1 MSIRLLCLV
10 LLALVAGCST
20 GRLPSNSFAD
30 PAALNRAMTRYYEA
44 HAMEQWG
51 YCLTPYIDGLTQVSV
66 VENKPDRLVL
76 DVRYLYR
83 DRQKDN
89 SQNGFATECVSYG
102 GRQFTLGK
110 GNTGG
115 VEVVDMTGLRRS

>member
-1 MSIRLLCLV
+1 MSTRLLCLA
-10 LLALVAGCST
+10 LLAVVAGCST

-30 PAALNRAMTRYYEA
+30 PAALDRAMTRYYAA

-51 YCLTPYIDGLTQVSV
+51 YCLTPYIDGLTRVSV

-83 DRQKDN
+83 DRQKN
-89 SQNGFATECVSYG
+89 NQSGFVTDCVSYG
-102 GRQFTLGK
+102 GRQFTFGK
-110 GNTGG
+110 SKTGKL
-115 VEVVDMTGLRRS
+115 EVVDMTGLRRS